1 MQGMTGIKATVG
13 RASAA
18 AATVGSVPSH
28 AAHAQHQ
35 REQHMLSTRS
45 SRVSIVAI
53 AAAGLLALAGC
64 SAAPADAGTGSG
76 GSATS
81 EWPDKLTFAQIPSES
96 ATGIAEDN
104 AAILALLEK
113 ELGVEVELQE
123 VTSYAAVI
131 EALRAGQVQIA
142 GMGPFSYVVAK
153 DGDAGVI
160 PLGALAD
167 AADEQPGY
175 QSYGIVNPGSG
186 ITDLA
191 GFKGKKV
198 CFVDPTSTSG
208 YLFPSAGLLEL
219 DIDLESGI
227 TPVFAGGHDASALSV
242 ADGTCD
248 AGFAYDTMVTS
259 ELIKSGQLA
268 EGDVEVVWESEVIP
282 GSPYVASTQLPE
294 DLQQELVRIFQE
306 QLNKPAL
313 VEAGI
318 CESEGDC
325 LLPEE
330 SEYGFIAV
338 DDSLYDGIR
347 AVCDIT
353 KSESCVS

>member
-1 MQGMTGIKATVG
+1 MI
-13 RASAA
+13 
-18 AATVGSVPSH
+18 
-28 AAHAQHQ
+28 
-35 REQHMLSTRS
+35 STRF
-45 SRVSIVAI
+45 SRAAVAAV
-53 AAAGLLALAGC
+53 AAVGLIALAGC
-64 SAAPADAGTGSG
+64 SATPAESDSKGD
-76 GSATS
+76 SAAASTS
-81 EWPDKLTFAQIPSES
+81 EWPEKLTFAQIPSES

-104 AAILALLEK
+104 ANILALLEK

-142 GMGPFSYVVAK
+142 GMGPFSYVVAQ
-153 DGDAGVI
+153 DGGAGVL

-167 AADEQPGY
+167 SADEEPGY
-175 QSYGIVNPGSG
+175 QSYAIVNPDSG

-219 DIDLESGI
+219 GFDLEKDI
-227 TPVFAGGHDASALSV
+227 TPVMAGGHDASALSV

-248 AGFAYDTMVTS
+248 AGFAFDTMVTDQ
-259 ELIKSGQLA
+259 LIKSGQLKD
-268 EGDVEVVWESEVIP
+268 GDVKVVWESEVIP

-294 DLQQELVRIFQE
+294 DLQKELTRIFQE

-318 CESEGDC
+318 CTSEADC

-330 SEYGFIAV
+330 SEFGFIAV

-347 AVCDIT
+347 AVCDVT
-353 KSESCVS
+353 KAESCVS